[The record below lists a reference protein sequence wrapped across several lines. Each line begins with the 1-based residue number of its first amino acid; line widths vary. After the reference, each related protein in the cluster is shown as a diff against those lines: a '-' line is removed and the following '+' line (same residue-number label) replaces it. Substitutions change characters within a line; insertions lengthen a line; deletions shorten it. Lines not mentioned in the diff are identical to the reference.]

1 MDDHK
6 LKRKKAVPELDR
18 FKRRL
23 ILTIGHLLVRDKKPE
38 QEVWEILKRD
48 TGCNCKLLWSRMRA
62 LTLKKLERHLIAEDR
77 VDRVP
82 SRARMNIIDW
92 MMVDHV
98 LVHQDLDFIGQDLN
112 FPENFSA
119 FDELFNLVNMFEIEG
134 LKGEALAE
142 AWSSATLH
150 YNTNGHQCSPLL
162 LQKRWY
168 QMKANTRSK
177 FYNFWYAYKGCIKR
191 LHVADPYK
199 PTPLEHAIARRYK
212 SLITSPHLSWEELI
226 EQRLVTLPDEFERK
240 MMERAGFSMHLRRAS
255 YDDASDLV
263 LVEPRVETID
273 LRQESD
279 EPRGES
285 KKEETTL
292 PPMVRVKQEPPDPD
306 LEPEP
311 QVEVPKKSIY
321 EEVLEST
328 LKENQVI
335 DAMLTR
341 GYFDVYTE
349 KSDEIEAVDL
359 EEKHEMMMPQITCV
373 FSNVSEGNL
382 DMYSGTDK
390 NTLPTD
396 EDINK
401 DTAKLDDT
409 ATVTTEGDVE
419 PVTVDN
425 KTPTVDVDGQVET
438 VEEENGVIQLDDAD
452 KDSNVHKVDDVPEK
466 VDDLTD
472 KLDKV
477 HDLTDQV
484 DDLTEKVHKVTDIV
498 KIYSKTVTVQDENH
512 TDEFDED
519 DLTSTPISNDETN
532 VPEVVVEEN
541 TQNKNDKVFEDQTT
555 DVVAPIRSENETI
568 NKNPLLKTILDQTE
582 KEIENDVEV
591 IEDVGSMKPVV
602 ITDSEDEPHSD
613 PIEKPMDTT
622 LNDSPEHAMEITED
636 TTAKATKDDEAMN
649 EEDSKANVKIDA
661 LKFSFGELPQEF
673 SFVDDGIE
681 LADDGIAFDDYD
693 DHIEI
698 KTEPE
703 TEEPKIDPKLLM
715 VPVVYVTRLE
725 DLNICRNEPLDQI
738 RNKDLLDAVIINS
751 LPIKQEKISK
761 QEPEDIIEDTPI
773 TPADDNVESMSTD
786 EDSNDSVI
794 PENVKVKPTSYLLQK
809 PRSRS
814 YNPIQLCKNPD
825 FNTRLKRLTVG
836 FFKSHRNRALIKHCK
851 PLTIDMSKAFETKL
865 INGTLYLKPEST
877 DDKLAIEL
885 TDDSEIVQ
893 NATVVPSAMIA
904 QSLIDNTKTTDIL
917 PLIREA
923 EMAPKPTEHERNTRI
938 NLPDISEIRR
948 INQRLLTAEITPIQ
962 VQNKTFQA
970 PVTLI
975 SNEPAQSPV
984 VISTPTADVTM
995 VHSAASENISG
1006 HIINS
1011 LPESSTRGQ
1020 VGFLRGHGRGS
1031 YNGRKMTQSKFKSRP
1046 FKSYTAIS
1054 WLSKSN
1060 DPVLISKEQETLL
1073 TLDTVNKILN
1083 ILGDKDLPNETQKK
1097 QKGSDKN
1104 EKKIDKGN
1112 QMANN
1117 ETQAENNIDTG
1128 VCKLRINVKSAE
1140 NGPRTF
1146 KPRKKRGQ
1154 ETGTTTDST
1163 NGQAQPKK
1171 RLHCCWSRQRML
1183 QLLFSKKRIP
1193 DHDCR
1198 EGNCICCCRQL
1209 LWSYIA
1215 QEKRLQSA
1223 QKLAEKNNAMC
1234 ERDSACAEAAS
1245 ACENLNQDG
1254 SRNADK
1260 VVGPAVTKV
1269 SASQINLPL
1278 VPKVTVDSGAQ
1289 TEIRPNVSTVGLG
1302 SDVKATTIM
1311 TTTPVVQNLSAPG
1324 YPTITVPLVDT
1335 LGIPMI
1341 EAQPVS
1347 TSDLNLTKSKSLKT
1361 YTNSIDKKPYL
1372 PTQTK
1377 SGKPFKPPKFLK
1389 EKLIFLNSK
1398 HISEKPTKNP
1408 IYLGK
1413 NKVLMTTVKFPWNL
1427 KLFEETKQ
1435 ALASTLKLPA
1445 GISLVC
1451 LPDGTVSYSIDNV
1464 QVKAVDLAMMPFIIA
1479 TVQMHMNNALL
1490 QQQSQSEQNDQPIAN
1505 SNEVIDLVDDED
1517 EDHKKTE
1524 KQLDTNN
1531 STDTNDTGNVMNSTV
1546 TTCIQDNAQVSQ
1558 DKILV
1563 SEAQLL
1569 QTDLS
1574 RTDASQSQ
1582 EVTIEMESTQ
1592 SDPPNLASNSQLQPT
1607 LNSTEDQNELVPT
1620 NQSESIEA
1628 VKELPTEPGQPKENE
1643 DKAEKELL
1651 VEQST
1656 EQAQPGHSSQLES
1669 LTVTQEFH
1677 LPTNAGQPNQTEVH
1691 ESVPTEVQSQPD
1703 VLIQKPPTENTV
1715 HPEQSTHQ
1723 PKKTKNILSDLM
1735 EMSGIFDD
1743 DVAPTP
1749 QETLPIPAQQETL
1762 PTPAQQ
1768 ETLPT
1773 SAPPPLS
1780 ILSQMVG
1787 SVAQPVIQ
1795 PTAKLQGTILGPI
1808 PNNYLSCQPLIKT
1821 PLGDLSPITSLYE
1834 LKYACANKGIFFKL
1848 DFDTGYLVPINVC
1861 LKAPVK
1867 QQTKVV
1873 AEKAVIDL
1881 TSEGKSNQPQPNRKR
1896 NISLLSPRKGL
1907 LTPAI
1912 VTSEPTEAT
1921 EAGASLGKP
1930 CSLVK
1935 VGIPSILRRLNADNK
1950 CQENINTW
1958 IKERGHMI
1966 HKRKRKQ
1973 LLQHYDLNDTEYS
1986 IVLPSSKK
1994 ATKRHK
2000 STDSQ
2005 EPTAS
2010 TSRVEKEDVTTIY
2023 DSSDDEPLSKVANLK
2038 RQEENKRTTRI
2049 VIDLP
2054 TMEQE
2059 EQLDDDMD
2067 IHENIPELDQSY
2079 SSDDDEENCIL
2090 GV

>member
-1 MDDHK
+1 MNLFLKDDHK
-6 LKRKKAVPELDR
+6 LKGKKAVLELDR

-23 ILTIGHLLVRDKKPE
+23 ILSVGRLLVRDKKPE

-62 LTLKKLERHLIAEDR
+62 LTLKKLERHLIAEDH

-98 LVHQDLDFIGQDLN
+98 LVHQDLDFIGQELN
-112 FPENFSA
+112 LPENFSA
-119 FDELFNLVNMFEIEG
+119 FDELFSLVNMFEIEG

-168 QMKANTRSK
+168 QIKAITRSK

-199 PTPLEHAIARRYK
+199 PTPLEHAIARKYK

-263 LVEPRVETID
+263 LVEPKIETID

-279 EPRGES
+279 EARGES

-292 PPMVRVKQEPPDPD
+292 PRMVRVKQEPLDPD

-311 QVEVPKKSIY
+311 RVEVPKKSIY

-335 DAMLTR
+335 DAMLTK
-341 GYFDVYTE
+341 GYFDAYTE

-359 EEKHEMMMPQITCV
+359 EEKQEMMMPQITCV

-401 DTAKLDDT
+401 DIAKLDDT

-425 KTPTVDVDGQVET
+425 ETPTVDVDGQVKT
-438 VEEENGVIQLDDAD
+438 VEEENGVIQLDKSD
-452 KDSNVHKVDDVPEK
+452 KDCNVPKGDNVPEK
-466 VDDLTD
+466 VD
-472 KLDKV
+472 
-477 HDLTDQV
+477 
-484 DDLTEKVHKVTDIV
+484 KVTDIV
-498 KIYSKTVTVQDENH
+498 KIYSKTVTVQNDND
-512 TDEFDED
+512 TVEFDKD
-519 DLTSTPISNDETN
+519 NLTSTPISNDETN
-532 VPEVVVEEN
+532 VPELVEEEN
-541 TQNKNDKVFEDQTT
+541 TQNKNNKVFEDQTT
-555 DVVAPIRSENETI
+555 DVVAPIRSHNETI
-568 NKNPLLKTILDQTE
+568 NKNSMLKTILDQTE

-622 LNDSPEHAMEITED
+622 LDDNPEHAMEITED
-636 TTAKATKDDEAMN
+636 TTAKVTEDDEAMN

-715 VPVVYVTRLE
+715 VPVVYVTRLD

-738 RNKDLLDAVIINS
+738 RNKDLIDAVIINN
-751 LPIKQEKISK
+751 LPIKQEKICK
-761 QEPEDIIEDTPI
+761 QEVEDIIEDTPI

-877 DDKLAIEL
+877 DDKLAIEI

-893 NATVVPSAMIA
+893 NASVVPSAMIA

-917 PLIREA
+917 PLIREV
-923 EMAPKPTEHERNTRI
+923 EMPPKPAEHERNTRI

-962 VQNKTFQA
+962 IQNKTFQA

-975 SNEPAQSPV
+975 SNEPARSPV
-984 VISTPTADVTM
+984 VTSTPTADVTV
-995 VHSAASENISG
+995 VHTAASENLSG

-1031 YNGRKMTQSKFKSRP
+1031 YNGRKVTQPKPKSRA

-1060 DPVLISKEQETLL
+1060 DPVLISKEQETTLL
-1073 TLDTVNKILN
+1073 TLDTLNKMLN

-1097 QKGSDKN
+1097 QKGDKN
-1104 EKKIDKGN
+1104 EKKMDKGN

-1117 ETQAENNIDTG
+1117 ETQAENKIDTG
-1128 VCKLRINVKSAE
+1128 VSKLRINVRSAE
-1140 NGPRTF
+1140 NGPRAF
-1146 KPRKKRGQ
+1146 KPRKKREQ
-1154 ETGTTTDST
+1154 DTAATTDST

-1183 QLLFSKKRIP
+1183 QLLFSKKSIP
-1193 DHDCR
+1193 EHDCH

-1209 LWSYIA
+1209 LWCYIA
-1215 QEKRLQSA
+1215 QERRLQSA
-1223 QKLAEKNNAMC
+1223 QKLA
-1234 ERDSACAEAAS
+1234 SACAETAS
-1245 ACENLNQDG
+1245 ACKNLNKDD
-1254 SRNADK
+1254 SRNEDK
-1260 VVGPAVTKV
+1260 MVGPAVTKV
-1269 SASQINLPL
+1269 SASQVNLPL
-1278 VPKVTVDSGAQ
+1278 VPKVTIDGGAQ
-1289 TEIRPNVSTVGLG
+1289 TEIRPHVSSVGLG
-1302 SDVKATTIM
+1302 SDVKATTVM
-1311 TTTPVVQNLSAPG
+1311 TTTPVVQNVSAPG
-1324 YPTITVPLVDT
+1324 NPTITVPLVDT
-1335 LGIPMI
+1335 LVRPMI
-1341 EAQPVS
+1341 EAQPLF
-1347 TSDLNLTKSKSLKT
+1347 TSDLNLASESIKT
-1361 YTNSIDKKPYL
+1361 YTNSFVKTSNQPI
-1372 PTQTK
+1372 QTK

-1435 ALASTLKLPA
+1435 ALAPTLKLPA
-1445 GISLVC
+1445 GVSLVC

-1464 QVKAVDLAMMPFIIA
+1464 HVKALDLALMPSIIA

-1490 QQQSQSEQNDQPIAN
+1490 QQQSQSEQNVQPTAK

-1517 EDHKKTE
+1517 EDHNKTE

-1531 STDTNDTGNVMNSTV
+1531 STDTNDIGNVMNSTE
-1546 TTCIQDNAQVSQ
+1546 TTCIQDNAQVISQ
-1558 DKILV
+1558 DEMLV
-1563 SEAQLL
+1563 SEAQLV
-1569 QTDLS
+1569 QTDFS

-1582 EVTIEMESTQ
+1582 EETIEMESTL
-1592 SDPPNLASNSQLQPT
+1592 SDPPNFASKSKLQPT
-1607 LNSTEDQNELVPT
+1607 LISTEDQIKLVPT

-1628 VKELPTEPGQPKENE
+1628 VKELPTQPGQPKENE
-1643 DKAEKELL
+1643 AKAEKELL
-1651 VEQST
+1651 VEQRT
-1656 EQAQPGHSSQLES
+1656 VQAQPDPSSQVKS
-1669 LTVTQEFH
+1669 ITVTQEFNS
-1677 LPTNAGQPNQTEVH
+1677 PTSPGQPNQTQVH
-1691 ESVPTEVQSQPD
+1691 ESIPTEVQTQPD
-1703 VLIQKPPTENTV
+1703 VLIQKLPTENTV
-1715 HPEQSTHQ
+1715 NLEQSTHR

-1743 DVAPTP
+1743 DVAPAP

-1762 PTPAQQ
+1762 PVPAQQ

-1773 SAPPPLS
+1773 PAPPPLS

-1795 PTAKLQGTILGPI
+1795 PAAKLQGTILGPI

-1873 AEKAVIDL
+1873 TEKAVIDL
-1881 TSEGKSNQPQPNRKR
+1881 TSEGQSNQPQPNHKR

-1907 LTPAI
+1907 LTPAT
-1912 VTSEPTEAT
+1912 VTSEPTEA
-1921 EAGASLGKP
+1921 GPSVVKP
-1930 CSLVK
+1930 CSLMKVK
-1935 VGIPSILRRLNADNK
+1935 IPSILRRLNADYK

-1958 IKERGHMI
+1958 IKERGHKV
-1966 HKRKRKQ
+1966 HKQKRKQ
-1973 LLQHYDLNDTEYS
+1973 LLQQYDLNDTGYN

-2010 TSRVEKEDVTTIY
+2010 TSRIQKDDVTTLY
-2023 DSSDDEPLSKVANLK
+2023 DSSDDEPLSKVAKLK
-2038 RQEENKRTTRI
+2038 REEENKRTTRI

-2054 TMEQE
+2054 TVEQE
-2059 EQLDDDMD
+2059 EQLDDNMD
-2067 IHENIPELDQSY
+2067 GNIHENIPEFDQSH